1 MKMENV
7 GSYTLDNNRPTLS
20 TLGLMD
26 YPISLY
32 IDRNGL
38 VMVADRYS
46 WGTSSPHLFLC
57 LRYYRWFVPEIRVS
71 SITESLHVHVF
82 VFILR

>member
-38 VMVADRYS
+38 IMVAYRF
-46 WGTSSPHLFLC
+46 SS
-57 LRYYRWFVPEIRVS
+57 R
-71 SITESLHVHVF
+71 
-82 VFILR
+82 ILLLDSDLECERDILSKENHKLTVYCTGV